1 MNLTEQIRTLIKYLI
16 ENNLTD
22 CVDCANNFKVCECDN
37 SDGEASAVAPGEVF
51 ESCVVIYSVPIEK
64 RISSQILNNEGANFY
79 YNSTTKVSELSWQI
93 SHRFKSNFDTNCSGD
108 LRKLTNDKREQL
120 KWQLEQFELLKLN
133 ENLAQVQLLF
143 NLNND
148 FYCGQIDALIIED
161 IISNYSNERELTIGE
176 VVIYFKTIHT
186 EISNKNLNL

>member
-1 MNLTEQIRTLIKYLI
+1 
-16 ENNLTD
+16 
-22 CVDCANNFKVCECDN
+22 
-37 SDGEASAVAPGEVF
+37 
-51 ESCVVIYSVPIEK
+51 
-64 RISSQILNNEGANFY
+64 
-79 YNSTTKVSELSWQI
+79 
-93 SHRFKSNFDTNCSGD
+93 
-108 LRKLTNDKREQL
+108 
-120 KWQLEQFELLKLN
+120 
-133 ENLAQVQLLF
+133 LLF